1 MTACWLLIRKRRAC
15 CWYRMLEPGGHGR
28 GRSPGRSPGSSIYR
42 NQVRRN
48 WKGPAKMTTNAS
60 KHGLRAAA
68 KERSNRHAQRTPLP
82 PKPGQVEEVVE
93 LLAEWIGHNAET
105 DRAEEA
111 APASGTKSLGKAE
124 AFAVRARAA
133 KWEVSTEVDA
143 EHDTVELTATRNGET
158 IVQAWAGGV
167 WQYPSSFYGYGDRNT
182 RPRNASGAVK
192 LLERSPEEAQADASK
207 VAANKH
213 FRKAEPKDIEVKLEE
228 AQRRLPFDPALAADE
243 LILAAVNGQA
253 LVWYNSLSRGQES
266 ALVSRKGARISVT
279 ADGKRVLTFCCPVTG
294 YRSCY
299 VSSLLRVGKGK
310 RPTAGV
316 QGAQTVEVA

>member
-1 MTACWLLIRKRRAC
+1 
-15 CWYRMLEPGGHGR
+15 
-28 GRSPGRSPGSSIYR
+28 
-42 NQVRRN
+42 
-48 WKGPAKMTTNAS
+48 MTTNAS

-68 KERSNRHAQRTPLP
+68 KERSNKHSQRTPLP
-82 PKPGQVEEVVE
+82 PKPGVVE
-93 LLAEWIGHNAET
+93 DVRETVIGIDPGKTTGVALQPAT
-105 DRAEEA
+105 VA
-111 APASGTKSLGKAE
+111 APATAGKSLGKAE
-124 AFAVRARAA
+124 AFAVKARAA

-143 EHDTVELTATRNGET
+143 EHDAVELTATRDGET
-158 IVQAWAGGV
+158 IVQAWSGGV

-182 RPRNASGAVK
+182 RPRNASGALK
-192 LLERSPEEAQADASK
+192 LLERSPAEAQADAGK

-213 FRKAEPKDIEVKLEE
+213 FRRAEPKDIEVKLEE
-228 AQRRLPFDPALAADE
+228 AQRRLPFDPDLAADE
-243 LILAAVNGQA
+243 IILGAVNGQA

-266 ALVSRKGARISVT
+266 ALVSRKGGRISMT

-310 RPTAGV
+310 RPTVGV